1 MKSVLSFSDQE
12 FFERILDMSSGYVA
26 DFNDRTFSMFFGS
39 ELDINIDDIYYQ
51 DFGTSKA
58 KRMRCF
64 WKKGA
69 PCIVV
74 KALFLLV
81 EREKNKTVNP
91 INDTD
96 YQKALS
102 ILNSKQVNTDL
113 TISSEEAFLAK
124 SFSELSLSRLN
135 ISKELVPILEQRINE
150 IQICLQNSAFLSV
163 IFLAGSTLEC
173 LLLNLAKQ
181 NLQLF
186 NQATAAPKSKDGQVK
201 PLQDWGL
208 SNFIDTACEL
218 RFIGKDVKEFS
229 HSVRKFRNYIHPNV
243 QAKENFLPDHHTA
256 KITWVVLQAVI
267 DGLSKKN
274 EPTHKAPF

>member
-1 MKSVLSFSDQE
+1 MKSCLSFKDKE
-12 FFERILDMSSGYVA
+12 FFERIFTMSDGYPC
-26 DFNDRTFSMFFGS
+26 DFVNRTFQGFFAS
-39 ELDINIDDIYYQ
+39 ELDINIYDDYYQ
-51 DFGTSKA
+51 DYGTSKA
-58 KRMRCF
+58 NRLRCF
-64 WKKGA
+64 WDKA
-69 PCIVV
+69 PHTLVV
-74 KALFLLV
+74 KALSSLL
-81 EREKNKTVNP
+81 EREKEADR
-91 INDTD
+91 INETD
-96 YQKALS
+96 YQMALS

-135 ISKELVPILEQRINE
+135 INQELVSILDQRINE

-186 NQATAAPKSKDGQVK
+186 NEATAAPKSKDGQVK